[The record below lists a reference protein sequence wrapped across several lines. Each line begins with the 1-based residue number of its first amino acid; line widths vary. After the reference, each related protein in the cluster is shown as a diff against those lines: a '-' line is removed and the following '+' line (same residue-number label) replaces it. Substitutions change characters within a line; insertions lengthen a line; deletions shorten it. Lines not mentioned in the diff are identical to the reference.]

1 MHGLLIKKSEIQKQ
15 YSVLASQKKALMENV
30 HFMWKQLKTIAFKS
44 NSRKETRDEKQA
56 QLPVSLVSD

>member
-15 YSVLASQKKALMENV
+15 YSVLASQKKAFTEKV
-30 HFMWKQLKTIAFKS
+30 HFMWKQLKTIAFTTH
-44 NSRKETRDEKQA
+44 SRKETRDEKQA